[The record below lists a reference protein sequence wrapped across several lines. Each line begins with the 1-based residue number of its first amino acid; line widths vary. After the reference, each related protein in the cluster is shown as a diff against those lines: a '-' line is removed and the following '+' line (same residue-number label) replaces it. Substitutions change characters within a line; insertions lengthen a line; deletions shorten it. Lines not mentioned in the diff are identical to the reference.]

1 MAMASNA
8 TTTIRTLI
16 VDDEPLARKGIRV
29 WLEPERDIN
38 IVGEA
43 TDGEAA
49 AEIIQDLKPEL
60 VFLDVLMPGID
71 GFQVLERVSSV
82 YLPLTIFVTAYDSY
96 AIRAFE
102 VHAVDY
108 LLKPISPVRLSAAL
122 QRVRQELLMR
132 EEFEVSQNKL
142 LRLLESVGRQG
153 LTSQQPGLRGDIQFP
168 RRFVVRD
175 RDKFVIVMTDEIDW
189 IESAGNYAQLHV
201 GKKEFFLRETMRTLE
216 SRLDSNQFVRIHR
229 SSIVN
234 ISRIKEIAREWTG
247 DFEVHLHDGT
257 KLRMS
262 RSHQNR
268 LLPH

>member
-1 MAMASNA
+1 MATATNA

-16 VDDEPLARKGIRV
+16 ADDEPLARKGIRV
-29 WLEPERDIN
+29 WLEPERDIS

-43 TDGEAA
+43 RDGEEA
-49 AEIIQDLKPEL
+49 AETIQELKPDL
-60 VFLDVLMPGID
+60 VFLDVRMPGID
-71 GFQVLERVSSV
+71 GFEVLERVASV
-82 YLPLTIFVTAYDSY
+82 YLPLTIFVTAYDTY

-108 LLKPISPVRLSAAL
+108 LLKPILPVRLSAAL
-122 QRVRQELLMR
+122 QRVRHELLMR
-132 EEFEVSQNKL
+132 EEFEISQNKL
-142 LRLLESVGRQG
+142 LRLLESVGRSRVS
-153 LTSQQPGLRGDIQFP
+153 SQSGLRGDPQFP

-175 RDKFVIVMTDEIDW
+175 RDKFVIVTTEEIDW
-189 IESAGNYAQLHV
+189 IESAGNYAELHV

-229 SSIVN
+229 STIVN
-234 ISRIKEIAREWTG
+234 IARIKEITREWTG
-247 DFEVHLHDGT
+247 DFEVHLHDGA

-268 LLPH
+268 LLTH